1 MGTAFNQTKA
11 WAAIENFAKL
21 RTPPNL

>member
-1 MGTAFNQTKA
+1 MGAFNQTKA

>member
-1 MGTAFNQTKA
+1 MGTAFNHAEA